1 VRSVYNVH
9 MTSLVTDGISFR
21 SAWIAQLYKR
31 SPKMIEMSTKDG
43 YTYMVTAKT
52 PAKIDEW
59 LAADSKGKWF
69 LANKDELV
77 VDRIGF

>member
-1 VRSVYNVH
+1 
-9 MTSLVTDGISFR
+9 
-21 SAWIAQLYKR
+21 
-31 SPKMIEMSTKDG
+31 MSTKDG

-69 LANKDELV
+69 LENKDELV